1 MFLANCNI
9 QEFVTKQVKVFLQDE
24 ELSYPDIKALILS
37 KAPIPQVQSSIII
50 AFNKAKESDIVDV
63 KKKLEEQAYKL
74 QQQEDKKQHEKDVL
88 DEDKDNKQKDTLKSA
103 LKKIPAQLSE
113 YESELRL
120 LNNKLM
126 RLIESQSQDI
136 ITNGNVRK
144 TNLSGATNSSV
155 ERLRRSIA
163 EYEEKIQ
170 LLFDKDGRY
179 RKQLNELE
187 ARVKNRLERNDRR
200 NKRDQAR
207 IGYKITGEDIL
218 DTLSQKNQA
227 LLTRNIKKQ
236 QTSLAQKSI
245 YLIQEAEQ
253 VNYQI
258 FLSELEHHL
267 KDGPAHLKSNE
278 IRALLSIV
286 KLMRKHIDF
295 EQEHINA
302 ISSLNRKKQ
311 LMGTLK
317 GKQLELNNK
326 LKLLKGSHPRLIGKN
341 DELKIINEELKI
353 QAEHNAAWR
362 QTLTTPTL
370 LLAGLTLLFVIPLIL
385 TVSGTIPFFISP
397 ALMYALVITPPSLLL
412 AATLAT
418 GIAALVFLI
427 KANSNDSAIKA
438 NQRIIESNASK
449 MNRSSQSLKSIEL
462 STLPDLD
469 NQLKREENLKE
480 QLLISSEKS
489 KIQSEQA
496 FKQASEIEPLSFSE
510 SPILNR
516 KIPPERKAEESV
528 TDELSELSE
537 IEETEDEELSSAS
550 I

>member
-126 RLIESQSQDI
+126 RLIESQSQAI